1 MINLILILLLLVG
14 CENPAQQDDCDSNSE
29 YYSLCEDSISFM
41 LKDLN
46 STSPTYCSQVGP
58 DSWTNEIRLFYFS
71 TSET

>member
-1 MINLILILLLLVG
+1 MINLIFILLLLVG
-14 CENPAQQDDCDSNSE
+14 CKNPTQQDDCN
-29 YYSLCEDSISFM
+29 SISFM

-46 STSPTYCSQVGP
+46 STSPTYWSQVGP